1 MGTQTEPMDA
11 AIAAQLRGA
20 AAARNVTRVEIA
32 KHAGIPD
39 RTLARYMK
47 GERSITIS
55 QLRDIC
61 RAIGVDMGDLID
73 AAEDSLGE

>member
-1 MGTQTEPMDA
+1 MVKELEPMDT

-20 AAARNVTRVEIA
+20 AAARNVSRVEIT
-32 KHAGIPD
+32 KRTGIPD

-47 GERSITIS
+47 GERAVSVA
-55 QLRDIC
+55 QLRDLC

-73 AAEDSLGE
+73 AAEDSLS